1 MIDVRGIR
9 KRTERLQQRLR
20 GRLIPLLE
28 RGLELLR
35 ADMEGPPPP
44 AAPEPDMAA
53 DDDLLDTIFEEVADE
68 TALPKFEIQ
77 TSLPLQERLVH
88 FAENVRG
95 ATGSYAA
102 FVADSQGLPLV
113 ARNTSDEFIAL
124 SAEIDRA
131 LAPIRAT
138 LRSNPHGSAS
148 LEIDESNVLQIIW
161 ANTPQG
167 RYGIGLILPES
178 LAGEFVHSI
187 RHQLNALLADAQGT
201 AA

>member
-1 MIDVRGIR
+1 M
-9 KRTERLQQRLR
+9 
-20 GRLIPLLE
+20 LE

-35 ADMEGPPPP
+35 ADAEGPQVPT
-44 AAPEPDMAA
+44 DGGTVSS
-53 DDDLLDTIFEEVADE
+53 DDDALLDEFFADAVE
-68 TALPKFEIQ
+68 GSSLPTFEIQ
-77 TSLPLQERLVH
+77 TTLPLQERLVH

-113 ARNTSDEFIAL
+113 SRNTSDEFIAL

-148 LEIDESNVLQIIW
+148 LEIDDSNVLQIIW

-187 RHQLNALLADAQGT
+187 RHQLNALLADTQGT

>member
-1 MIDVRGIR
+1 MIDLARIR
-9 KRTERLQQRLR
+9 RRTDELQQRLR
-20 GRLIPLLE
+20 ARLIPLLE
-28 RGLELLR
+28 RGLEFLR
-35 ADMEGPPPP
+35 GDE
-44 AAPEPDMAA
+44 PEPMDLDDTLLDEAFAEA
-53 DDDLLDTIFEEVADE
+53 DDGAG
-68 TALPKFEIQ
+68 ALPDFEIQ
-77 TSLPLQERLVH
+77 RSLPLQERLVD

-113 ARNTSDEFIAL
+113 SRNTSDEYIAL

-138 LRSNPHGSAS
+138 LHSDPHGSAS
-148 LEIDESNVLQIIW
+148 LEIDDNNVLQLIW

-178 LAGEFVHSI
+178 LAGEFLHSI
-187 RHQLNALLADAQGT
+187 RAQLNTLLADTQGT